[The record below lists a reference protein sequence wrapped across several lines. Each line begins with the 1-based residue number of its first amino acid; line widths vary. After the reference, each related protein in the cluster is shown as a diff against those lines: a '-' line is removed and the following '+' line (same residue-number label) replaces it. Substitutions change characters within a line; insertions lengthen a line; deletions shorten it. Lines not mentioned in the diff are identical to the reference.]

1 MNQENAVRIL
11 CPYCRWQATGT
22 DIDELRKAKEHHGTH
37 ECPLPESTVAA
48 KPADDLPLSA

>member
-37 ECPLPESTVAA
+37 ECPLPESTVEA